1 MSSTEVGVPST
12 RIAAGGGS
20 RFDLLRLAVY
30 SDAALLV
37 VAGGLVIF
45 YAPADAVEGI
55 VQKIFYLHVPAAIAA
70 YLCFG
75 AVLVGGLVYLWN
87 ESPAADR
94 LARSGAE
101 VGLVFTTV
109 TLVMGSIWAKPI
121 WGSYWV
127 WWDARLVS
135 TLVLWLIYAG
145 YLLARRIAAP
155 GRQAARFGAVIGVVG
170 FIDVP
175 IVHFSVTWW
184 RTIHPPVETAAPSSL
199 PPEMLLTFAVST
211 LAVLLLS
218 GVLIGYRY
226 RIETLRDS
234 LAAALDR

>member
-1 MSSTEVGVPST
+1 MSTTEARLATAAVPRT
-12 RIAAGGGS
+12 
-20 RFDLLRLAVY
+20 DLLRLA
-30 SDAALLV
+30 AAVDGVLLLAA
-37 VAGGLVIF
+37 AGLAVF
-45 YAPADAVEGI
+45 YAPPDAVEGV

-70 YLCFG
+70 YVCF
-75 AVLVGGLVYLWN
+75 AVVLVGGLVYLWN
-87 ESPAADR
+87 ESPTADR
-94 LARSGAE
+94 LARAGAE

-155 GRQAARFGAVIGVVG
+155 GRQAARFGAVIGIVG

-175 IVHFSVTWW
+175 IVHFSVSWW
-184 RTIHPPVETAAPSSL
+184 RTIHPPVETAAPGSL
-199 PPEMLLTFAVST
+199 PPQMLLTFAVSA
-211 LAVLLLS
+211 LAVVLL
-218 GVLIGYRY
+218 GAVLIGYRY
-226 RIETLRDS
+226 RVEVLRDR

>member
-1 MSSTEVGVPST
+1 LSTTEARLSTAAVPRT
-12 RIAAGGGS
+12 
-20 RFDLLRLAVY
+20 DLLRLAAAV
-30 SDAALLV
+30 DGVLLLAAAALV
-37 VAGGLVIF
+37 VF
-45 YAPADAVEGI
+45 YAPPDAVEGI

-70 YLCFG
+70 YLSF
-75 AVLVGGLVYLWN
+75 AVVLVGGFVYLWN
-87 ESPAADR
+87 ESPTADR
-94 LARSGAE
+94 LARAAAE

-145 YLLARRIAAP
+145 YLLVRRIAAP
-155 GRQAARFGAVIGVVG
+155 GRQAARFGAVVGIVG

-175 IVHFSVTWW
+175 IVHFSVSWW

-199 PPEMLLTFAVST
+199 PPEMLLTFAVSA
-211 LAVLLLS
+211 LAVLLL
-218 GVLIGYRY
+218 GAVLIGYRY
-226 RIETLRDS
+226 RVEVLRDHLS
-234 LAAALDR
+234 AALDR

>member
-1 MSSTEVGVPST
+1 MSTAEAQLAA
-12 RIAAGGGS
+12 AAGP
-20 RFDLLRLAVY
+20 RTDLLRLAAVA
-30 SDAALLV
+30 DAVLLV
-37 VAGGLVIF
+37 AAAGLVIF
-45 YAPADAVEGI
+45 YAPTDAVQGI

-70 YLCFG
+70 YTCFA

-87 ESPAADR
+87 ESPSADR
-94 LARSGAE
+94 LARAGAE

-145 YLLARRIAAP
+145 YLLVRRIAAP
-155 GRQAARFGAVIGVVG
+155 GRQAARFGAVVGIVG

-184 RTIHPPVETAAPSSL
+184 RTIHPPVETAAPGSL
-199 PPEMLLTFAVST
+199 PPEMLLTFAVSAI
-211 LAVLLLS
+211 AVLLLAA
-218 GVLIGYRY
+218 VLIGYRY
-226 RIETLRDS
+226 RVEALKDRLS
-234 LAAALDR
+234 AVLDR

>member
-1 MSSTEVGVPST
+1 MTDVSATQARVAT
-12 RIAAGGGS
+12 AGGS
-20 RFDLLRLAVY
+20 RTDLLRV
-30 SDAALLV
+30 AAIADGVLLV
-37 VAGGLVIF
+37 AAAGLVVF
-45 YAPADAVEGI
+45 YAPADAVQGI
-55 VQKIFYLHVPAAIAA
+55 VQEIFYLHVPAAIAA
-70 YLCFG
+70 YMCFA

-94 LARSGAE
+94 LARAGAE

-109 TLVMGSIWAKPI
+109 TLVMGSLWAKPI
-121 WGSYWV
+121 WGAYWV

-155 GRQAARFGAVIGVVG
+155 GRQAARFGAVIGIAG

-184 RTIHPPVETAAPSSL
+184 RTIHPPVETAAPGSL

-211 LAVLLLS
+211 LAVLLL
-218 GVLIGYRY
+218 GAVLIGYRY
-226 RIETLRDS
+226 RVETLKDKV
-234 LAAALDR
+234 AAALDR

>member
-1 MSSTEVGVPST
+1 MSTTQVQLAT
-12 RIAAGGGS
+12 AA
-20 RFDLLRLAVY
+20 RPRADLLRWAAVADGVLLVAAAGLAV
-30 SDAALLV
+30 
-37 VAGGLVIF
+37 F
-45 YAPADAVEGI
+45 YAPPDAVQGV

-70 YLCFG
+70 FGCFG
-75 AVLVGGLVYLWN
+75 AVLVGGFVYLWN

-94 LARSGAE
+94 LARAGAE

-155 GRQAARFGAVIGVVG
+155 GRQAARFGAVIGIVG

-184 RTIHPPVETAAPSSL
+184 RTIHPPVEAAAPEAL
-199 PPEMLLTFAVST
+199 PPEMLLTFAVSM
-211 LAVLLLS
+211 LAVVLLAA
-218 GVLIGYRY
+218 VLIGYRY
-226 RIETLRDS
+226 RVEALRDRLS
-234 LAAALDR
+234 AALDR

>member
-1 MSSTEVGVPST
+1 LSTTEARLSTAAVPRT
-12 RIAAGGGS
+12 
-20 RFDLLRLAVY
+20 DLLRLAAAV
-30 SDAALLV
+30 DGVLLLAAAALV
-37 VAGGLVIF
+37 VF
-45 YAPADAVEGI
+45 YAPSDAVEGI

-70 YLCFG
+70 YLCF
-75 AVLVGGLVYLWN
+75 AVVLVGGFVYLWN
-87 ESPAADR
+87 ESPTADR
-94 LARSGAE
+94 LARAGAE

-155 GRQAARFGAVIGVVG
+155 GRQAARFGAVIGIVG

-175 IVHFSVTWW
+175 IVHFSVSWW

-199 PPEMLLTFAVST
+199 PPEMLLTFAVSA
-211 LAVLLLS
+211 LAVVLL
-218 GVLIGYRY
+218 GVVLIGYRY
-226 RIETLRDS
+226 RVELLRDHLS
-234 LAAALDR
+234 AALDR

>member
-1 MSSTEVGVPST
+1 MTTIHTPVATGV
-12 RIAAGGGS
+12 RS
-20 RFDLLRLAVY
+20 RADLLRWAAIGDGILLLAAAGLAV
-30 SDAALLV
+30 
-37 VAGGLVIF
+37 F
-45 YAPADAVEGI
+45 YAPPDAVQGI

-70 YLCFG
+70 YLCF
-75 AVLVGGLVYLWN
+75 AVVLVGGLVHLWN

-94 LARSGAE
+94 AARAAAE

-145 YLLARRIAAP
+145 YLLVRRIAAP
-155 GRQAARFGAVIGVVG
+155 GRQAARFGAVVGIVG

-175 IVHFSVTWW
+175 IVHFSVSWW
-184 RTIHPPVETAAPSSL
+184 RTIHPPIESAAPESL
-199 PPEMLLTFAVST
+199 PPEMLLTFAVSA
-211 LAVLLLS
+211 LAVVLLA

-226 RIETLRDS
+226 RVEALRDR

>member
-1 MSSTEVGVPST
+1 MTEMSTSQARLATSVRPRS
-12 RIAAGGGS
+12 
-20 RFDLLRLAVY
+20 DLLRVAAVADGALLLA
-30 SDAALLV
+30 AALLV
-37 VAGGLVIF
+37 LF
-45 YAPADAVEGI
+45 YAPSDAVEGI

-70 YLCFG
+70 YMAFG
-75 AVLVGGLVYLWN
+75 IVLVGGLVYLWN

-94 LARSGAE
+94 LARSAAE
-101 VGLVFTTV
+101 VGLIFTTV

-135 TLVLWLIYAG
+135 TLVLWLVYAG
-145 YLLARRIAAP
+145 YLLVRRIATP
-155 GRQAARFGAVIGVVG
+155 GRQAARFGAVVGIVG

-199 PPEMLLTFAVST
+199 PPEMLLTFAVSSV
-211 LAVLLLS
+211 AVLLL
-218 GVLIGYRY
+218 GAVLIGYRY
-226 RIETLRDS
+226 RLETRRDL
-234 LAAALDR
+234 LAAAPD